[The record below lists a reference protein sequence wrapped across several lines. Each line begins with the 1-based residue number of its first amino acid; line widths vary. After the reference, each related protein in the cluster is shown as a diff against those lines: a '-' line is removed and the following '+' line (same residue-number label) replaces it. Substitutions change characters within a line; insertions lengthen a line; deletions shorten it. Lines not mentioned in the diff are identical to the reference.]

1 MSQAKF
7 TPIRCPRCKHLL
19 FEALGIS
26 AHMVIRIK
34 CPQRTC
40 RDDIV
45 QVREGWEAVIIPL
58 APLSQD
64 RQASG
69 VAREYDQRHVVHYSA
84 DGQVPR

>member
-34 CPQRTC
+34 CPKTTC

-45 QVREGWEAVIIPL
+45 QVREGWETELIPL
-58 APLSQD
+58 APPSRD
-64 RQASG
+64 RPASG
-69 VAREYDQRHVVHYSA
+69 VARE
-84 DGQVPR
+84 